1 MKLFYR
7 RIGVLVGDISSE
19 ATPPALL
26 TPPVPLAWLG
36 RWVVVR
42 GRYRKGL
49 RLIILILFNPVRSI
63 YPSRTY
69 NLSQESLNGGD
80 D

>member
-1 MKLFYR
+1 M
-7 RIGVLVGDISSE
+7 
-19 ATPPALL
+19 
-26 TPPVPLAWLG
+26 
-36 RWVVVR
+36 VVR

-69 NLSQESLNGGD
+69 NLSQESLNGGVRLD
-80 D
+80 TGTMCHNSLILCLHRSRPRSAEDQPRIVDRDVD